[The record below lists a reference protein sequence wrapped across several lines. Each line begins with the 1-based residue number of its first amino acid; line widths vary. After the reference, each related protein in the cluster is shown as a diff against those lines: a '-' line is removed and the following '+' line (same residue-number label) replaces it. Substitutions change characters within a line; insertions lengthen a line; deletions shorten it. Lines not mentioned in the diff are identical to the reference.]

1 MPHSQ
6 TRTESMKKGTK
17 KSVNKSQLIRD
28 FAAANPT
35 LGQSQIVK
43 ALCEQGH
50 KVYAAIVAQALRGT
64 SSDKKSTSKRGRKPG
79 SKNKAK
85 TPSTN
90 LDLATIKAVAAFVKS
105 QGSVEAALNSIQ
117 QYQMLAE
124 LLK

>member
-1 MPHSQ
+1 
-6 TRTESMKKGTK
+6 MKKGTTR
-17 KSVNKSQLIRD
+17 SVNKSQLIRD

-35 LGQSQIVK
+35 LGQSQIVR
-43 ALCEQGH
+43 ALSDQGH

-64 SSDKKSTSKRGRKPG
+64 ASAKKGTSKRGRKPG

-85 TPSTN
+85 SSSTI

-105 QGSVEAALNSIQ
+105 QGSVEAALSSIQ
-117 QYQMLAE
+117 QYQMLAN